1 MTAEDIPWRDGLTD
15 KAAAASASLGSA
27 LHEKRAHA
35 RNELTLPVVCTTE
48 GGATIHGRTRD
59 LSIGGAFVCTTEV
72 PAFGSRVTMRFSSP
86 TSGEV
91 ALQGIVRWTK
101 DEGFGLQFQLLSA
114 KETYAIAKLLS
125 P

>member
-1 MTAEDIPWRDGLTD
+1 LTD
-15 KAAAASASLGSA
+15 KAVAASANLGQP
-27 LHEKRAHA
+27 LHEKRTHT
-35 RNELTLPVVCTTE
+35 RNEIELPVVCTTE

-59 LSIGGAFVCTTEV
+59 LSIGGAFVRTREV
-72 PAFGSRVTMRFSSP
+72 PAFGSRVTMRLVSP
-86 TSGEV
+86 AAGEV